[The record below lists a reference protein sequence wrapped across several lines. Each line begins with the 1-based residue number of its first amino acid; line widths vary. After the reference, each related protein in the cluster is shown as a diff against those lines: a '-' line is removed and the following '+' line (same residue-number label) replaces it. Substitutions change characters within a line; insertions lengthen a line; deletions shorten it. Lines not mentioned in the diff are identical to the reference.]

1 MDGSGLP
8 ANFTATANALEGM
21 AFAAKDTLLVV
32 DDFAPTGRQS
42 DTCLQ
47 GIAERLFRAAG
58 NQQGRSR
65 LAASG
70 RVCSPQ
76 APRALVLGTG
86 EEVPRGESIRA
97 RLLIIEVNA
106 TDVERRRLS
115 DCQWAGQEGRF
126 AESMG
131 AFVSWIAGRYE
142 EVQHLRQGR
151 MQEIRSGGQ
160 WNGRHARMATALAE
174 LQSGWEIFLQFA
186 QAVRAISEDETKQL
200 ERGGVGALSELA
212 TMQARYQGG
221 DPADRF
227 VSLLRVA
234 LATGRGHIADRRGQ
248 APALAGNWGWRR
260 RAKRQGWHPQGR
272 RIGWVSGGDVFLES
286 RTSYEVAQEMAGT
299 ERLPLGEQALR
310 HRLRERGLLVSID
323 VARQMVQVRR
333 TIEGIPRKVLHLKSC
348 DLVGAVAAPFTE
360 SLLS

>member
-1 MDGSGLP
+1 
-8 ANFTATANALEGM
+8 
-21 AFAAKDTLLVV
+21 
-32 DDFAPTGRQS
+32 
-42 DTCLQ
+42 
-47 GIAERLFRAAG
+47 
-58 NQQGRSR
+58 
-65 LAASG
+65 
-70 RVCSPQ
+70 
-76 APRALVLGTG
+76 
-86 EEVPRGESIRA
+86 
-97 RLLIIEVNA
+97 
-106 TDVERRRLS
+106 
-115 DCQWAGQEGRF
+115 
-126 AESMG
+126 
-131 AFVSWIAGRYE
+131 
-142 EVQHLRQGR
+142 
-151 MQEIRSGGQ
+151 
-160 WNGRHARMATALAE
+160 MATALAE